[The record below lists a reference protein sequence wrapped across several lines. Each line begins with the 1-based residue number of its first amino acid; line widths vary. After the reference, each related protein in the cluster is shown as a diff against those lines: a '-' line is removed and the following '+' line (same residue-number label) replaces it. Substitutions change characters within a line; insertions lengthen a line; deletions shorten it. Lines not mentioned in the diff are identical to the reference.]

1 MIDNAS
7 FPGLSV
13 AVVVLNWNGIDLLR
27 EFAPQ
32 WVATCPPWADL
43 IVVDNGSSDE
53 SVSYLREF
61 YPEIEIIA
69 FEHNY
74 GFAEGYNR
82 AIGLLPH
89 EFVVLLNSDAAPQ
102 GDWLTSPIE
111 HLLSDPSIA
120 GVQPK
125 IRSYRE
131 PQYFEYAGAAGG
143 YLDPLGYPYCRGRVM
158 DHVELDLGQYDT
170 EEDIMWASGAC
181 LIIRR
186 EVYLAVGGLD
196 ARFFAHQE
204 EIDLAWRIRSR
215 GWRMICDPRS
225 VVLHLGGASLAMYS
239 PRKIYLN
246 HRNNLLML
254 YKNLSTGRLVLTLCL
269 RLVLD
274 LAVACSYLL
283 RGKPRGFVAVV
294 KALYDALRMHRDFA
308 ADRAHNLAV
317 AIVPTREILA
327 HRSIFFIR

>member
-1 MIDNAS
+1 MIDNSSSAH
-7 FPGLSV
+7 SV
-13 AVVVLNWNGIDLLR
+13 AIVVLNWNGADLLR

-32 WVATCPPWADL
+32 WVATCPSWADL

-53 SVSYLREF
+53 SVSYLRGHH
-61 YPEIEIIA
+61 PEIEVIA
-69 FEHNY
+69 FEQNY

-82 AIGLLPH
+82 AIALLPH
-89 EFVVLLNSDAAPQ
+89 EFVVLLNSDATPL

-111 HLLSDPSIA
+111 RLLSDLSIA

-131 PQYFEYAGAAGG
+131 PQRFEYAGAAGG
-143 YLDPLGYPYCRGRVM
+143 YLDPLGYPYCRGRIM
-158 DHVELDLGQYDT
+158 GRVETDFGQYDT
-170 EEDIMWASGAC
+170 EVDIMWASGAC

-204 EIDLAWRIRSR
+204 EIDLAWRIRAR

-225 VVLHLGGASLAMYS
+225 VVLHLGGASLAMHS

-254 YKNLSTGRLVLTLCL
+254 YKNLPMPRFILTLVL
-269 RLVLD
+269 RLGLD
-274 LAVACSYLL
+274 FAVACSYLF
-283 RGKPRGFVAVV
+283 RGKPRSFVAVL
-294 KALYDALRMHRDFA
+294 KALYDALRMCRDFA
-308 ADRAHNLAV
+308 HDRMHNLAV
-317 AIVPTREILA
+317 ATVPTKDILVGK
-327 HRSIFFIR
+327 SIFFIR